1 MLIRSKMW
9 IRFNGHAKV
18 SLLTVT
24 NDLKSTVTAP
34 VVTAWTNWRRI
45 ADQVLLDAL
54 RTNLRAGLRLS
65 FLLLK
70 HLQLLYLK
78 QFLGHQRRRFC
89 GSFILVFSSE
99 VWHLSKLWC
108 TSVASLVICSVE
120 KRGCFI
126 LTHFLR
132 RLLKLVIHNGTRSM
146 LFSSTICRFR
156 SRVGLHLNFYWLD
169 ISYITSN
176 ESK

>member
-1 MLIRSKMW
+1 MSWVATSVLLPIWIYFQLDLIIKILQLFLQTARWLMLIRSEMW
-9 IRFNGHAKV
+9 IRFNGHAKIG
-18 SLLTVT
+18 LLTVT

-99 VWHLSKLWC
+99 VWHLPKLWC

-120 KRGCFI
+120 EWGCFI
-126 LTHFLR
+126 LNHFLGW
-132 RLLKLVIHNGTRSM
+132 LL
-146 LFSSTICRFR
+146 
-156 SRVGLHLNFYWLD
+156 
-169 ISYITSN
+169 
-176 ESK
+176 